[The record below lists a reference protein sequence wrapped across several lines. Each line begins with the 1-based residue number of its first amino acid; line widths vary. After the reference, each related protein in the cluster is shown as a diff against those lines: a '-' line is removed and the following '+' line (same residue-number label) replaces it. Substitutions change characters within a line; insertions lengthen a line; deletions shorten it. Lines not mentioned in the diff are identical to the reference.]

1 MEDRIMNVSYN
12 LVNGNVLAWRI
23 MRDEESQGAFY
34 INDAMQICVEGN
46 GETLEEV
53 KNKIIALISK
63 LGNGCSILLKDLED
77 WESFE
82 ALQARWKF

>member
-23 MRDEESQGAFY
+23 MRDEESLGAFY

-46 GETLEEV
+46 GETLEDV
-53 KNKIIALISK
+53 KNKIVTLISK
-63 LGNGCSILLKDLED
+63 LGDGCSILLADLED

-82 ALQARWKF
+82 VLQAKWKF